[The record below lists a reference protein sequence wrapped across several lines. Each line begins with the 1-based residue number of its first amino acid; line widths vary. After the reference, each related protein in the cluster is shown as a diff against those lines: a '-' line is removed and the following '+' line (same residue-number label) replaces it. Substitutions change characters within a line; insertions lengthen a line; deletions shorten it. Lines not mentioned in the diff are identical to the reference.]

1 MAITLDGTTGI
12 TTPASTVGGSAVLTT
27 ASSLASANLTGT
39 VASARMPAGSVLQM
53 QQSLD
58 TAAYSIGA
66 NTHLGWSIL
75 ITPASTSS
83 KILLLWKIN
92 WSSTNPNGYLG
103 ITRDNGNLNP
113 NISVANHFSG
123 TGNFADLDE
132 FIGTASNTYVY
143 LPNFE
148 MAWDSPATTSQ
159 VSYIMKIGTTVGD
172 ANVQTGRVNAS
183 GNYRMPSFQGI
194 ALEIAG

>member
-1 MAITLDGTTGI
+1 MLPDEAGT
-12 TTPASTVGGSAVLTT
+12 VLTSV
-27 ASSLASANLTGT
+27 SSIASANLTGS
-39 VASARMPAGSVLQM
+39 VPSSAMPAGSVLQM
-53 QQSLD
+53 QQYLD
-58 TAAYSIGA
+58 TAAYSIGL
-66 NTHLGWSIL
+66 NSNLSWQIL
-75 ITPASTSS
+75 ITPATTSS

-92 WSSTNPNGYLG
+92 WSSTNPNGYLN

-113 NISVANHFSG
+113 NISVASTFSG

-159 VSYIMKIGTTVGD
+159 VSYIMKIGTTG
-172 ANVQTGRVNAS
+172 NGNGIQTGRVNAS
-183 GNYRMPSFQGI
+183 GNYRTPSFQGI

>member
-1 MAITLDGTTGI
+1 MAITLNGTTGI

-27 ASSLASANLTGT
+27 AST
-39 VASARMPAGSVLQM
+39 VATSALPAGSVLQM

-58 TAAYSIGA
+58 TAAYSIGE

-159 VSYIMKIGTTVGD
+159 VTYIMKIGTTGGG
-172 ANVQTGRVNAS
+172 NVQTGRVNAS
-183 GNYRMPSFQGI
+183 GNYRSPSFQGI